1 MIDFLIEVGVD
12 AKDYDNIVTRGHLK
26 PVELEAK
33 KIEDLIVEVQQELEN
48 NLTFEMASQSKQSDI
63 KSNVAWFGALSILV
77 MAIATYI
84 QVTYLKNFFKYKKI
98 I

>member
-48 NLTFEMASQSKQSDI
+48 NLTFEMAS
-63 KSNVAWFGALSILV
+63 
-77 MAIATYI
+77 
-84 QVTYLKNFFKYKKI
+84 
-98 I
+98 